1 MPRTRPLR
9 SLLVVVLGFVLAA
22 TLTPAVGSTTSTST
36 EGTAWLCRPGLPDD
50 PCESDLDTT
59 YRQADGTERVVTP
72 QRLPQDERPVD
83 CFYVY
88 PTVTNQLRPNVTATP
103 DPEIRSI
110 ATYQASRYSTQ
121 CRVFAPLYRQMSP
134 LGFALGPVGAADVA
148 YGDVARAWD
157 AFLEEIG
164 PDRGFVLIGH
174 SQGTIMLRR
183 LIADRIDDDPA
194 LRDRLVSAVL
204 LGGNVRVAKGATTG
218 GDFDQVPLCTARGQH
233 GCVVAYSSYVNAPPP
248 LVSFFGNAAF
258 DPVSLIGN
266 IRTRRGQQI
275 ACTDP
280 ATLSGDRSDFGV
292 TVPSEPFAPGA
303 IQGLLTLSVYGQVPT
318 ADTSWVSPADRFQGG
333 CRTVN
338 GATVLRYDPVGPQSR
353 RPLELPP
360 AWGTHLFDANLGL
373 EKLVSV
379 VEQQIRSWSSS

>member
-1 MPRTRPLR
+1 MPRLR
-9 SLLVVVLGFVLAA
+9 LLVPVLIGALFSMLAA
-22 TLTPAVGSTTSTST
+22 TLAPAASAPAASA
-36 EGTAWLCRPGLPDD
+36 EGTGWLCRPGLVDD
-50 PCESDLDTT
+50 PCEIGLDTT
-59 YRQADGTERVVTP
+59 YREADGTERVVTP
-72 QRLPQDERPVD
+72 ARLPQDERPVD

-88 PTVTNQLRPNVTATP
+88 PTVTNQLAPNASATA

-110 ATYQASRYSTQ
+110 ASYQASRYSTQ

-134 LGFALGPVGAADVA
+134 LGFALGPLGAADVA
-148 YGDVARAWD
+148 YGDVSRAWGE
-157 AFLEEIG
+157 FLEEVG

-218 GDFDQVPLCTARGQH
+218 GDFDNVPLCTVRGQH

-248 LVSFFGNAAF
+248 LVSFFGNASF

-266 IRTRRGQQI
+266 IRTRGGQQV

-280 ATLSGDRSDFGV
+280 ALLSGDDSDFGV

-318 ADTSWVSPADRFQGG
+318 ADTTWASPADRFRGG

-360 AWGTHLFDANLGL
+360 AWGTHLFDGNLGL
-373 EKLVSV
+373 EKLVSIV
-379 VEQQIRSWSSS
+379 GQQTQAWRSSR